1 MIPMFRL
8 VLILFAA
15 VCLALDSTVAVERQ
29 EGGVFTG
36 IHAKRGTGGRP
47 ATARITDGKT
57 FMDITE
63 QEYRERGYM
72 PAFEKLPV
80 LVIQRLPVR
89 VPVPS
94 EQDK

>member
-1 MIPMFRL
+1 
-8 VLILFAA
+8 
-15 VCLALDSTVAVERQ
+15 
-29 EGGVFTG
+29 
-36 IHAKRGTGGRP
+36 
-47 ATARITDGKT
+47 
-57 FMDITE
+57 MDITE